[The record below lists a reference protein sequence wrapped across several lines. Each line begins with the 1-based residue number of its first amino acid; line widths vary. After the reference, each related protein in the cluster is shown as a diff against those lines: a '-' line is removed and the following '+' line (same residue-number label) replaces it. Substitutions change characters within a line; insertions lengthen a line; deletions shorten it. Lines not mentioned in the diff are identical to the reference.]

1 MQTGVAVSVPPIK
14 APPEIEAELHTG
26 AAAEAGFAIV
36 MKVTKTPAT
45 TNKARIFAE
54 ISLMGGKTTP
64 KGEVS
69 SRHVGG
75 TAYFRAELRKCE
87 TSISRYSLAEIL
99 LSSSRS

>member
-1 MQTGVAVSVPPIK
+1 VQTGVAVSVPPIK

-75 TAYFRAELRKCE
+75 TA
-87 TSISRYSLAEIL
+87 
-99 LSSSRS
+99 